1 MPEIWRS
8 VTRYKV
14 HISFPSAFSQ
24 VQAYNDQF
32 IIIVDVF
39 RVFVDTGE
47 IKYIPFSEEALQCLY
62 VGRVYVDLQVVG
74 TDNDFYIGIM
84 FPANPLYFPATD

>member
-1 MPEIWRS
+1 M
-8 VTRYKV
+8 TR
-14 HISFPSAFSQ
+14 
-24 VQAYNDQF
+24 F

-84 FPANPLYFPATD
+84 FPANPLYFLQQAVPYLSPLHERGYKPLWLHPKPGNQ

>member
-1 MPEIWRS
+1 M
-8 VTRYKV
+8 TR
-14 HISFPSAFSQ
+14 
-24 VQAYNDQF
+24 F

-84 FPANPLYFPATD
+84 FPANPLYFLQQADLFSLSTWGASRYFPSL

>member
-1 MPEIWRS
+1 M
-8 VTRYKV
+8 TR
-14 HISFPSAFSQ
+14 
-24 VQAYNDQF
+24 F

-74 TDNDFYIGIM
+74 TDNDFTSVSCFRQIHFISCNRLICFSLSTWGLPGISR
-84 FPANPLYFPATD
+84 LYNSSFSLW

>member
-1 MPEIWRS
+1 M
-8 VTRYKV
+8 TR
-14 HISFPSAFSQ
+14 
-24 VQAYNDQF
+24 F

-74 TDNDFYIGIM
+74 TDNDFLHRYHVSGKST
-84 FPANPLYFPATD
+84 LFPATD

>member
-1 MPEIWRS
+1 M
-8 VTRYKV
+8 TR
-14 HISFPSAFSQ
+14 
-24 VQAYNDQF
+24 F

-84 FPANPLYFPATD
+84 FPANPLYFLQQIDLLFPEHLGGFPVFPVSIILLFSLW